1 MSPGGLASLLRLPQG
16 CGEQTM
22 TLLAPT
28 LAASRYLDKTKQ
40 WSLLPPE
47 TKDRAVDLIQK
58 GSECSGEQEW
68 GQERAVNGSW
78 AAWVVRAGKRDAVS
92 SGNGEHGLATA
103 VGELV

>member
-1 MSPGGLASLLRLPQG
+1 
-16 CGEQTM
+16 M

-47 TKDRAVDLIQK
+47 TKDRAVDLIKK

-68 GQERAVNGSW
+68 GQERAG
-78 AAWVVRAGKRDAVS
+78 
-92 SGNGEHGLATA
+92 
-103 VGELV
+103 